1 MRVLE
6 RDPSIYAEQHLDL
19 RGRVTVAALK
29 KIIAHGN
36 AATLHTYCARLGSM
50 SRRSNNS
57 VCDWSGAQALEEG
70 VFSGL
75 ICTPDAL
82 ATLRHLP
89 KLHSLIW
96 HNGKMNRN
104 HVEALARCK
113 TLESLD
119 LECNPIGDSGACVLA
134 RMRGLK
140 SLEIAGSGITDVGLS
155 KIVTLPLL
163 ERLDL
168 WNTGVTD
175 IGLRAISSARKLTYL
190 SLGTPYLNRDGSHP
204 YLSAA
209 SVDLLLHHPSLER
222 VWLHGV
228 VVSDA
233 QRAALVEKLPS
244 SKIEAP
250 DNPW

>member
-1 MRVLE
+1 MAVLK
-6 RDPSIYAEQHLDL
+6 RDPSICAEKHLDI
-19 RGRVTVAALK
+19 RGRVTIAALK
-29 KIIAHGN
+29 KVIAHGN
-36 AATLHTYCARLGSM
+36 AATLHTYCARLGSPNH
-50 SRRSNNS
+50 RSDNS
-57 VCDWSGAQALEEG
+57 VCDWSGAQALEAG

-75 ICTPDAL
+75 VCSPDAL
-82 ATLRHLP
+82 GTLRHLP
-89 KLHSLIW
+89 KSRSLTW
-96 HNGKMNRN
+96 HNGKMNRE
-104 HVEALARCK
+104 HVEALARCMR
-113 TLESLD
+113 LESLD
-119 LECNPIGDSGACVLA
+119 LECNPVGDRGACVLA
-134 RMRGLK
+134 RMRRLK

-175 IGLRAISSARKLTYL
+175 IGLRALSSARKLTYL
-190 SLGTPYLNRDGSHP
+190 SLGTPYFNRDGSHP
-204 YLSAA
+204 YLSAE
-209 SVDLLLHHPSLER
+209 SVELLLHHPSLER

-233 QRAALVEKLPS
+233 QHAALMEKMPN